1 MLLLRLLFVLPLVI
15 FAVGAGFLYW
25 GLNPDRN
32 PSAIP
37 SVLIDEPAPSFALP
51 PIEGSNWPDLSS
63 ADLGKGEVT
72 LVNVFASWCLPCRA
86 EHPLLMDLAEER
98 GVKIVGINYKDAP
111 DDAAAWL
118 EELGN
123 PYAAIGADR
132 EGRAGIDWGISGVPE
147 TFVVDAEGV
156 IRYRHVGPIHAV
168 ELEELILP
176 ILERLE

>member
-1 MLLLRLLFVLPLVI
+1 MLKRLLFILPLLV
-15 FAVGAGFLYW
+15 FAAGAGFLYW
-25 GLNPDRN
+25 GLNPARN

-37 SVLIDEPAPSFALP
+37 SVLIDQPAPAFALP
-51 PIEGSNWPDLSS
+51 PIEDSPWPALSS
-63 ADLGKGEVT
+63 AELGKGEVT

-86 EHPLLMDLAEER
+86 EHPLLMDLAEAR
-98 GVKIVGINYKDAP
+98 GVALFGINYKDEPA
-111 DDAAAWL
+111 DAIAWL

-123 PYAAIGADR
+123 PYRAIGADR

-147 TFVVDAEGV
+147 TFIVDREGT

-176 ILERLE
+176 ILEQLR